1 MMKLK
6 FYITLACLSLA
17 IAGNT
22 QKIGY
27 LNSVKFIDTL
37 QEAKLLADQLLQYEK
52 SLSETGEK
60 MISKFQEDLKL
71 YQKDQQAGTI
81 TPTAQKQKESD
92 LQMAQEAIVKY
103 QESAKA
109 SLDKRRL
116 ELTKP
121 LLDKISKAIIEM
133 GKEQG
138 YMFIFDSSVGLLY
151 QPEGEDISAKLMEKL
166 NRM

>member
-1 MMKLK
+1 MKLK

-71 YQKDQQAGTI
+71 YQKDQQAGTL

-92 LQMAQEAIVKY
+92 LQVRKLSSNIRKVLKNLWT
-103 QESAKA
+103 SGDWS
-109 SLDKRRL
+109 SLSL
-116 ELTKP
+116 C
-121 LLDKISKAIIEM
+121 
-133 GKEQG
+133 
-138 YMFIFDSSVGLLY
+138 
-151 QPEGEDISAKLMEKL
+151 
-166 NRM
+166 

>member
-1 MMKLK
+1 M
-6 FYITLACLSLA
+6 T
-17 IAGNT
+17 
-22 QKIGY
+22 
-27 LNSVKFIDTL
+27 
-37 QEAKLLADQLLQYEK
+37 
-52 SLSETGEK
+52 
-60 MISKFQEDLKL
+60 
-71 YQKDQQAGTI
+71 
-81 TPTAQKQKESD
+81 
-92 LQMAQEAIVKY
+92 QEAIVKY
-103 QESAKA
+103 QESAKE